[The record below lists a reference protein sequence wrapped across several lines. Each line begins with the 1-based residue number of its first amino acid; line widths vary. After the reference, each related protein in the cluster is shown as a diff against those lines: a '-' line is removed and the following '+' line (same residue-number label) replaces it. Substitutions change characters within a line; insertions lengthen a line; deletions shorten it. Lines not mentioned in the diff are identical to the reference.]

1 MCCSLGHN
9 NALSAL
15 RGPVFSS
22 MAARHYDVII
32 LGRSIGA
39 LLTAALLARR
49 ELRVLVLG
57 QGQGDP
63 HYRVEGYTMAR
74 RTFTML
80 SATSPAFRR
89 ILHELAQTQ
98 RFRQL
103 TTPLDPMF
111 ALLDQKIRFEVP
123 PNIDLFSREIE
134 REYPEIQQPI
144 AELYTDISQ
153 INAQVDAAFEKEVM
167 WPPGTV
173 WEKVETGR
181 VAGALPFA
189 EARSSE
195 SALLSRMPLGHS
207 FRHVVE
213 LPALF
218 SSHLG
223 LDSSALEPLAV
234 ARLHGSWT
242 RGVHSL
248 PRGEKDLEDFL
259 VGRIEAHG
267 GVCRFSGRAERI
279 VVRRGRLAG
288 IIEAG
293 DEDLTA
299 AEAVVTAATG
309 EILADLSGGDGVTKK
324 AREVWPRV
332 EILGGRF
339 VVSLLVE
346 DKGLPDALPRESF
359 LVAQDGTLPNLHVQR
374 LSTSALGP
382 KRSTESEVPEPSR
395 SLLIAEMLLPQ
406 SGGLHLLGAREAV
419 LAALR
424 TYLPFFEQHLIC
436 VDSPH
441 DGLPVWLYGKDDTGQ
456 NRRRE
461 LERLHLPH
469 SSAHPEPMVARLNVI
484 PRGYLGLAGE
494 PLRGPIPGTYLVG
507 PSVLPGL
514 GQEGEVLAAWSVSK
528 ILTKKDGARQKLRRQ
543 MWTKIETG

>member
-1 MCCSLGHN
+1 
-9 NALSAL
+9 
-15 RGPVFSS
+15 
-22 MAARHYDVII
+22 MAARHYDAII

-63 HYRVEGYTMAR
+63 HYRVEGHVMAR
-74 RTFTML
+74 RSFTML

-111 ALLDQKIRFEVP
+111 ALLDQKIRFEIP
-123 PNIDLFSREIE
+123 PDIDLFSREIE

-153 INAQVDAAFEKEVM
+153 VNAQVDAAFEKEVM
-167 WPPGTV
+167 WPPGTM

-181 VAGALPFA
+181 VASALPFA

-195 SALLSRMPLGHS
+195 TALLSRMPVGHS

-223 LDSSALEPLAV
+223 LDSSALDPLAV

-248 PRGEKDLEDFL
+248 ARGEKDLEDFL
-259 VGRIEAHG
+259 VSRIEAHG
-267 GVCRFSGRAERI
+267 GVCRLSGRAERV
-279 VVRRGRLAG
+279 VVRRGKLAG

-293 DEDLTA
+293 DEELTA
-299 AEAVVTAATG
+299 AEAIVTSGTG
-309 EILADLSGGDGVTKK
+309 EILADLSGGDGVTKR
-324 AREVWPRV
+324 AQDIWPRV
-332 EILGGRF
+332 EVLGGRF
-339 VVSLLVE
+339 VVSLLI
-346 DKGLPDALPRESF
+346 DDRGLPDALPRESF
-359 LVAQDGTLPNLHVQR
+359 LVAQDSTLPNVHLQR
-374 LSTSALGP
+374 LSAQALSP
-382 KRSTESEVPEPSR
+382 KRSSSESEPSMPAR
-395 SLLIAEMLLPQ
+395 SLLVAEMLLPQ

-441 DGLPVWLYGKDDTGQ
+441 DGLPVWLYEKDAAGQ
-456 NRRRE
+456 NRRRQ
-461 LERLHLPH
+461 LERIHLPH
-469 SSAHPEPMVARLNVI
+469 SSATAEPMVARLNVS

>member
-1 MCCSLGHN
+1 
-9 NALSAL
+9 
-15 RGPVFSS
+15 
-22 MAARHYDVII
+22 MAARHYDVVI

-39 LLTAALLARR
+39 LLAAALLSRR

-63 HYRVEGYTMAR
+63 HYRVEGHTLAR

-103 TTPLDPMF
+103 TAPLDPMF
-111 ALLDQKIRFEVP
+111 ALLNQKIRFEVP
-123 PNIDLFSREIE
+123 PDIDLFSREIE
-134 REYPEIQQPI
+134 REYREIQQPI

-153 INAQVDAAFEKEVM
+153 INAQVDAAFEKDVI
-167 WPPGTV
+167 WPPGTL

-181 VAGALPFA
+181 IASTLPFA
-189 EARSSE
+189 DATSSE
-195 SALLSRMPLGHS
+195 STLLGRMPLGHG

-223 LDSSALEPLAV
+223 LSTSDLEPLSV

-248 PRGEKDLEDFL
+248 ARGEKDLEDFL

-267 GVCRFSGRAERI
+267 GVCRLNGRTERL
-279 VVRRGRLAG
+279 VVKRGKLAG
-288 IIEAG
+288 IVEAG
-293 DEDLTA
+293 EEELTA
-299 AEAVVTAATG
+299 AEAVLTSGTG
-309 EILADLSGGDGVTKK
+309 ELLADLSGGEGVTKK
-324 AREVWPRV
+324 ARDIWPRV
-332 EILGGRF
+332 EVLGGRF
-339 VVSLLVE
+339 VVSLLI
-346 DKGLPDALPRESF
+346 DDRGLPEKLPRESF
-359 LVAQDGTLPNLHVQR
+359 LVAQDSTLPHLHLQR
-374 LSTSALGP
+374 FSAHAISP
-382 KRSTESEVPEPSR
+382 KKAAEIDEPTEPRR
-395 SLLIAEMLLPQ
+395 SLLVAEMLLPQ
-406 SGGLHLLGAREAV
+406 TGGLHLLGAREAV

-424 TYLPFFEQHLIC
+424 TYLPFFERHLVC

-441 DGLPVWLYGKDDTGQ
+441 DGLPVWLYEKDSRGQ
-456 NRRRE
+456 NRRLE
-461 LERLHLPH
+461 LERIHLPH
-469 SSAHPEPMVARLNVI
+469 SSAIAEPMVARLKI
-484 PRGYLGLAGE
+484 APRGYLGLAGE

-514 GQEGEVLAAWSVSK
+514 GQEGEVLAALCVSK
-528 ILTKKDGARQKLRRQ
+528 ILTKKDGVRQKLRRQ